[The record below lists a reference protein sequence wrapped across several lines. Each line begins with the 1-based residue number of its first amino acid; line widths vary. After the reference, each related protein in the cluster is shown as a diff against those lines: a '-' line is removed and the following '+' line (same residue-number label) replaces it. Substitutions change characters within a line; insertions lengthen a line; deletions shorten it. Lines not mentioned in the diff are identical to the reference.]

1 MKQIDLGQGIAI
13 VANVGVIVGIAFL
26 ALELRQNTAA
36 IRGDT
41 YQAMSDAAVLQAESL
56 AHDPE
61 LAVIWRRAFAGE
73 SLADLSDE
81 ESARLIPYYYAVMLR
96 MENTYN
102 QFAAGLIDDRVFESF
117 GWNFEIYE
125 TLSFREFW
133 YSSGRHS
140 STSEEFNQFFEKR
153 FELEPPPGLE

>member
-1 MKQIDLGQGIAI
+1 MKKIDFGQAI
-13 VANVGVIVGIAFL
+13 SILANVGVIAGIVFL

-36 IRGDT
+36 VRGET

-56 AHDPE
+56 AHDAS
-61 LAVIWRRAFAGE
+61 LAIIWRRAFAGE
-73 SLADLSDE
+73 SLADFSDE

-102 QFAAGLIDDRVFESF
+102 QFKAGLVDERVFESY

-133 YSSGRHS
+133 FSAGRRT
-140 STSEEFNQFFEKR
+140 STGEEFNRFFEER
-153 FELEPPPGLE
+153 FGLEPPPGLE